1 MDRDVEDLIRGCH
14 AKLLCNFTGIA
25 LRHGC
30 SPVYLLHILRTTFP
44 NNTYG
49 GLQITAKM
57 QTKCEP
63 LSSTPIPPNCWDGLP
78 MDAQGPYPTNDYLI
92 VLIDYRSRY
101 LIVFQTK
108 NRISTVIIKSL
119 EQMFH
124 LFG

>member
-1 MDRDVEDLIRGCH
+1 
-14 AKLLCNFTGIA
+14 
-25 LRHGC
+25 
-30 SPVYLLHILRTTFP
+30 
-44 NNTYG
+44 
-49 GLQITAKM
+49 
-57 QTKCEP
+57 
-63 LSSTPIPPNCWDGLP
+63 